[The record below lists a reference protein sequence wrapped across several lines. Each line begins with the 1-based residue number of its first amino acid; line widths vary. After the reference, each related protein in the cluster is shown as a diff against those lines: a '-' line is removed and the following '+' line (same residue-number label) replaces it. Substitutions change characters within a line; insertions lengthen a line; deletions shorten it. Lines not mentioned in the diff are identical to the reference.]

1 MSPKTSPKRPTV
13 TTMANDRLRTAILA
27 AGLTVEDLAAKI
39 GVDPKT
45 VERWISHERVPHRGN
60 QHETAKKLGTTAA
73 DLWPT
78 GKPELS
84 TNGHAM
90 ELVHLYPSRS
100 SLTGQIWERFIDSVQ
115 SQMDVLV
122 FSGAFLVEQYNLVP
136 IIQRKAKDGVR
147 FRLLV
152 GDETAPAVVQRAID
166 EGTPGGLEGR
176 IQLMRRYLTEV
187 SGLDG
192 VEVRTHGTVLYNSL
206 YRFDDDLLVNGHA
219 HGALAGQ
226 NPVLH
231 LRRQPE
237 GSMWQHYMRSFDR
250 VWEQA
255 TPEPTGEA

>member
-1 MSPKTSPKRPTV
+1 
-13 TTMANDRLRTAILA
+13 MANDRLRTAMIA
-27 AGLTVEDLAAKI
+27 AGLTVEDVAVKV

-45 VERWISHERVPHRGN
+45 VERWIGNETRKPHRTTR
-60 QHETAKKLGTTAA
+60 QEVAKLLRTKET
-73 DLWPT
+73 DLWPAP
-78 GKPELS
+78 GAELPAS
-84 TNGHAM
+84 ASET
-90 ELVHLYPSRS
+90 ELVYLYPARS
-100 SLTGQIWERFIDSVQ
+100 AIPGSTWERFINGVRE
-115 SQMDVLV
+115 QMDVLV
-122 FSGAFLVEQYNLVP
+122 FSGAFLVEQYNLIP
-136 IIQRKAKDGVR
+136 IIQRKVAEGVR

-152 GDETAPAVVQRAID
+152 GDETAPAVIQRAVD

-176 IQLMRRYLTEV
+176 IQLMRRYLADVT
-187 SGLDG
+187 GLDG

-231 LRRQPE
+231 LKRLPT

-255 TPEPTGEA
+255 TPEPS